1 MSPYQEALPPP
12 AACKRDLARTRGL
25 FRWESVEGLLIEITL
40 ECTAGPYSESNGAD
54 GRQGEGRHGGG
65 AGDLGDRDR
74 PRQPQSAGVA
84 DGRRELHE
92 ARPCCPG
99 TSAAPS
105 TFHFQISSLQKVQE
119 SVPHISSHRIVVT
132 CLRLPRGTVTP
143 AEAWSLAVSLLTALI
158 KEK

>member
-74 PRQPQSAGVA
+74 TEAAAERG
-84 DGRRELHE
+84 GRRRPPGAAR

-105 TFHFQISSLQKVQE
+105 AFHFQISSLQKAE
-119 SVPHISSHRIVVT
+119 DSVPHISSHRIVVT

>member
-12 AACKRDLARTRGL
+12 ATCKRDLVRTRGL
-25 FRWESVEGLLIEITL
+25 FRWESVEGLRIEITL
-40 ECTAGPYSESNGAD
+40 ECTAGPYSESNSAD
-54 GRQGEGRHGGG
+54 GRQGREDTEEGR
-65 AGDLGDRDR
+65 ATLETEIA

-84 DGRRELHE
+84 AGRRELHE

-105 TFHFQISSLQKVQE
+105 TFHFQISSLQKVE
-119 SVPHISSHRIVVT
+119 DSVPHISSHRIVVT

-143 AEAWSLAVSLLTALI
+143 AEAWALAVSLLTALI